1 MTLTLRPYQ
10 TQLIDD
16 IRAKWDSGAQNVL
29 AVMPTGAGKT
39 VAFSKLNADGER
51 SCTIVHRQE
60 LVGQISR
67 TYALTGIYH
76 NIIAPQ
82 SVINYCISQHVKTTG
97 RNFYDPRAS
106 VSVAG
111 VDTLIRRF
119 KPGDPW
125 CNSIRR
131 WTTDEAA
138 HLLQENKWGKAVALF
153 PNAKGLGVTA
163 TPIRADKKSLH
174 ADQHGVFHAMVQGPG
189 MRDLIGIGMV
199 CEYRVIASQT
209 GIDEALLRIG
219 STGDFTSASTK
230 AARKSEIIGDVVE
243 TYQRHVPGRQAIVF
257 AVDVQDARDIADRF
271 VAEGIRAASLDATS
285 NDSLRQSQFDQFAA
299 GELQVLTN
307 VNLFAE
313 GVDVPSC
320 DVVIM
325 ARPTASFG
333 LFCQQFARC
342 LTPAPG
348 KDCIARGSLVL
359 TDTGLKP
366 IENISLRDMVWDG
379 CNFVSHGGAVC
390 KGTKNVISY
399 AGLDATPDHLVWTK
413 KGWRTL
419 GDCALEQIE
428 IAQTGSG
435 GTPIRLRKNLF
446 SGGSL
451 EGASAQPNV
460 REDRMRHVWSNLRA
474 SLHKLKRCSHEGL
487 SKLQPTCA
495 FSTLDLQES
504 TRTGTALYKLKR
516 PCVQKLWG
524 SWHRVSVFFGFGR
537 CLVGKTASRRSQRQ
551 VATSGQNRERRTLR
565 AGKYSMVHIV
575 AEQFACQETS
585 VQRSIAPIS
594 TRSPGDSV
602 CGLNAE
608 EVLFKTDDV
617 RADNRAV
624 LYSVEQTQREVWD
637 ILNAGPLHRFT
648 AQGLLVH
655 NCGIII
661 DHVGNVVRMAAKHGL
676 PDTPR
681 TWTLWQDET
690 RKANGNPDAV
700 PVRVCPSCLLTYE
713 AVVFA
718 CPYCGADHVPAGR
731 SSPDQVDGVL
741 SEMSLELLATLRAGA
756 AKIQAAE
763 PAIPYGASE
772 IVAAGIRAR
781 HRRNQAAQAS
791 LSDAMQRWGGMRLAA
806 GDSDEVMQSRF
817 LYRFGTDVMSA
828 QGLSERA
835 ALELRDEIN
844 VALQQKDAGQ

>member
-29 AVMPTGAGKT
+29 AVMPTRSGKT
-39 VAFSKLNADGER
+39 VTFAALNADGER
-51 SCTIVHRQE
+51 SVTIVHRQE

-97 RNFYDPRAS
+97 RNFYDPRATI
-106 VSVAG
+106 SVAG

-119 KPGDPW
+119 KPGDAW

-138 HLLQENKWGKAVALF
+138 HLLRENKWGKAVALF

-189 MRDLIGIGMV
+189 MRDLIDIGMV

-219 STGDFTSASTK
+219 STGDFTPASTK

-271 VAEGIRAASLDATS
+271 VEAGIRAASLDATS
-285 NDSLRQSQFDQFAA
+285 NDSLRQSQFDRFAA
-299 GELQVLTN
+299 GDLQVLTN
-307 VNLFAE
+307 VDLFSE

-342 LTPAPG
+342 LTPSQG
-348 KDCIARGSLVL
+348 K
-359 TDTGLKP
+359 
-366 IENISLRDMVWDG
+366 E
-379 CNFVSHGGAVC
+379 F
-390 KGTKNVISY
+390 
-399 AGLDATPDHLVWTK
+399 
-413 KGWRTL
+413 GW
-419 GDCALEQIE
+419 
-428 IAQTGSG
+428 
-435 GTPIRLRKNLF
+435 
-446 SGGSL
+446 
-451 EGASAQPNV
+451 V
-460 REDRMRHVWSNLRA
+460 
-474 SLHKLKRCSHEGL
+474 
-487 SKLQPTCA
+487 
-495 FSTLDLQES
+495 
-504 TRTGTALYKLKR
+504 
-516 PCVQKLWG
+516 
-524 SWHRVSVFFGFGR
+524 
-537 CLVGKTASRRSQRQ
+537 
-551 VATSGQNRERRTLR
+551 
-565 AGKYSMVHIV
+565 
-575 AEQFACQETS
+575 
-585 VQRSIAPIS
+585 
-594 TRSPGDSV
+594 
-602 CGLNAE
+602 
-608 EVLFKTDDV
+608 
-617 RADNRAV
+617 
-624 LYSVEQTQREVWD
+624 
-637 ILNAGPLHRFT
+637 
-648 AQGLLVH
+648 
-655 NCGIII
+655 I

-690 RKANGNPDAV
+690 RKAKGNPDAV
-700 PVRVCPSCLLTYE
+700 PVRVCPECLLAYE
-713 AVVFA
+713 AVELK
-718 CPYCGADHVPAGR
+718 CPHCKKAHVPAGR

-741 SEMSLELLATLRAGA
+741 SEMSPELLATLRAGA

-806 GDSDEVMQSRF
+806 GDSDGVMQAKFYHRF
-817 LYRFGTDVMSA
+817 AVDCFTA

-835 ALELRDEIN
+835 ALELRDKIME
-844 VALQQKDAGQ
+844 ATRL